1 MLGAT
6 LARVV
11 VERNVMT
18 YRRQWVAFA
27 TGFFEPVFYL
37 FSLGVGLGALV
48 AGLTVAGRAV
58 TYAEFVAPALLAASA
73 MNGAVFDATYNMFF
87 KLRFMHTFD
96 AMLATPVG
104 PRDIAVGEVLWS
116 LVRSGIYVI
125 VFLLIAAAM
134 GLVHSWWALLAV
146 PAATLVGFTFSA
158 VGMAATTWVRG
169 FADFDYIQ
177 LAIVPLFLLSATFYP
192 LSTYPSSLR
201 PLVQLSPLYHGVA
214 IERAL
219 MLGDVDATLLVHVGF
234 LVGLGL
240 AGLLVLRRRLV
251 ALLLR

>member
-18 YRRQWVAFA
+18 YRRQWVAFV

-48 AGLTVAGRAV
+48 GGMSVTGRPV
-58 TYAEFVAPALLAASA
+58 SYAEFVAPALLAASA
-73 MNGAVFDATYNMFF
+73 MNAAVFDATYNMFF

-116 LVRSGIYVI
+116 LMRSGVYVLA
-125 VFLLIAAAM
+125 FLLIATAM

-146 PAATLVGFTFSA
+146 PAATLIGFTFSA

-201 PLVQLSPLYHGVA
+201 WLVQLSPLYHGVA

-219 MLGDVDATLLVHVGF
+219 LLGDVGPTVLAHVAFLLGVGA
-234 LVGLGL
+234 V
-240 AGLLVLRRRLV
+240 GLLVLRRRLV